1 MFTLL
6 FFEKLQKEFLVSL
19 TQAVQSVDG
28 HGLKG
33 PSHHGILLQY
43 LIKIVHGERIQATV
57 GLRSYARRTTT
68 PRQQTDL

>member
-1 MFTLL
+1 MFTFL
-6 FFEKLQKEFLVSL
+6 FFEKVFQVSL
-19 TQAVQSVDG
+19 TQAVQSVNG

-33 PSHHGILLQY
+33 PPHHGILLQN

-57 GLRSYARRTTT
+57 GVRAHTRCTTA